1 MFDVEIFYKTELGR
15 MAVSDRSYGLQQR
28 MRAALILIDG
38 KTPWVTLQSMLKP
51 LGDPADIVENLSQ
64 LGLLESDHQ
73 LPPMPVIQPGTAVF
87 SMPASTGPMST
98 NAASR

>member
-15 MAVSDRSYGLQQR
+15 MAVSDRAYGLQQR

-38 KTPWVTLQSMLKP
+38 KTPWSSLQDMLKP
-51 LGDPADIVENLSQ
+51 LGDPEQFVHELCE

-73 LPPMPVIQPGTAVF
+73 LPPIPVIPAAPGAQASF
-87 SMPASTGPMST
+87 STGPAT
-98 NAASR
+98 N

>member
-15 MAVSDRSYGLQQR
+15 MAVSDRSYGLHQR

-38 KTPWVTLQSMLKP
+38 KTPWVTLQGMLKP
-51 LGDPADIVENLSQ
+51 LGDPADIVHNLSQ

-73 LPPMPVIQPGTAVF
+73 LPPMPIIQQGAPSFAV
-87 SMPASTGPMST
+87 PASPASA
-98 NAASR
+98 NAAPL

>member
-15 MAVSDRSYGLQQR
+15 MALSDRAYGLHQR

-38 KTPWVTLQSMLKP
+38 KTPWLSLQDMLKP
-51 LGDPADIVENLSQ
+51 LGDPEQLVHELTE

-73 LPPMPVIQPGTAVF
+73 LPPMPIIQPAP
-87 SMPASTGPMST
+87 MPPGPFTQGAS
-98 NAASR
+98 A

>member
-15 MAVSDRSYGLQQR
+15 MAVSDRAYGLHQR

-38 KTPWVTLQSMLKP
+38 KTPWALLQGMLKP
-51 LGDPADIVENLSQ
+51 LGDPADIVANLSQ

-73 LPPMPVIQPGTAVF
+73 LPPLPLIQSPQPAALSTA
-87 SMPASTGPMST
+87 
-98 NAASR
+98 AAAAG

>member
-15 MAVSDRSYGLQQR
+15 MAVSDRSYGLPQR

-38 KTPWVTLQSMLKP
+38 KTPWIQLQPMLRP
-51 LGDPADIVENLSQ
+51 LGDPPHIVDQLCQ

-73 LPPMPVIQPGTAVF
+73 LPDAELIQQSFTAAT
-87 SMPASTGPMST
+87 PL
-98 NAASR
+98 AA